1 MKQKHPISL
10 VIHGG
15 AWDIPP
21 ALSAA
26 HKAGML
32 KALKLGW
39 DVLQDG
45 GTSLDAVEESISAME
60 DDETFNAG
68 RGSCLNSA
76 GEVECD
82 ASIMSGKALHA
93 GAVGSVQGIVHPISL
108 ARAVM
113 EKSEHLLLVGLGAGR
128 FAKEHKIRQCHP
140 DELIVDREIE
150 RWRRFQGESK
160 KHGASS
166 SSAEDSPGDTVGAVA
181 LDAQGA
187 LAAGSSTGGAPGKYP
202 GRIGDSSL
210 LGSGVYADNEIGGA
224 ASSGRGE
231 GIIRVLLAKSVID
244 RLALHPED
252 PEKAAKDAIALL
264 NKRTGGKGGIIAL
277 GASGTVAVAYNTPHM
292 ARAYMTS
299 LMKSPFA
306 SV

>member
-1 MKQKHPISL
+1 MKQKRPISL
-10 VIHGG
+10 IIHGG

-21 ALSAA
+21 ALSAV

-32 KALKLGW
+32 KSLKLGW
-39 DVLQDG
+39 EILQDG
-45 GTSLDAVEESISAME
+45 GTSVDAVEQSISVME

-82 ASIMSGKALHA
+82 ASIMSGRALRA
-93 GAVGSVQGIVHPISL
+93 GAVGAVQGIVHPISL

-113 EKSEHLLLVGLGAGR
+113 EKSEHLLLVGLGAAR

-140 DELIVDREIE
+140 DELIVDREID
-150 RWRRFQGESK
+150 RWRRSQGESK
-160 KHGASS
+160 RHGTKSS
-166 SSAEDSPGDTVGAVA
+166 PAKESPGDTVGAVA
-181 LDAQGA
+181 LDAHGS
-187 LAAGSSTGGAPGKYP
+187 LAAGNSTGGTPGKYP

-210 LGSGVYADNEIGGA
+210 LGSGMYADNEVGGA
-224 ASSGRGE
+224 ASSGWGE

-244 RLALHPED
+244 RLAVRPGD
-252 PEKAAKDAIALL
+252 PQSAAEDAIALL
-264 NKRTGGKGGIIAL
+264 KKRTGGEGGVIAL
-277 GASGTVAVAYNTPHM
+277 SASGAVAVAYNTPHM
-292 ARAYMTS
+292 ARAYITS
-299 LMKSPFA
+299 SMKSPFA